1 MQAFIGIGGIELFFI
16 LGALAFL
23 FILPIV
29 ALVDVVR
36 SNFRGP
42 NDKVIWVIIIVFLNL
57 IGALLYIFIGR
68 KQRIV

>member
-16 LGALAFL
+16 LGVLAFL
-23 FILPIV
+23 LVFPIV

-36 SNFRGP
+36 SDFRGP

-68 KQRIV
+68 KQRIS

>member
-1 MQAFIGIGGIELFFI
+1 MQAFISIGGIELLFL
-16 LGALAFL
+16 LGILAFV
-23 FILPIV
+23 FIFPIV

-36 SNFRGP
+36 SDFRGP

-68 KQRIV
+68 KQRIS

>member
-1 MQAFIGIGGIELFFI
+1 MQAFIGIGGIELFLL
-16 LGALAFL
+16 LGVLAFL
-23 FILPIV
+23 FILPII
-29 ALVDVVR
+29 ALIDVVR

-68 KQRIV
+68 KQRIS